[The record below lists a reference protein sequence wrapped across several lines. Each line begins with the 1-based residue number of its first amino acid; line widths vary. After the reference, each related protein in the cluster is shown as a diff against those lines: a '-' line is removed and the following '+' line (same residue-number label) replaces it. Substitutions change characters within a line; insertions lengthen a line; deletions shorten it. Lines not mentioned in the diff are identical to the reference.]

1 MGINLI
7 EYEQAACKHLQAA
20 FVSASFN
27 LIANVFLHKTRV

>member
-7 EYEQAACKHLQAA
+7 EPKQAACKHLQAA

-27 LIANVFLHKTRV
+27 LGANVFLHKTRV